1 MGRVGPVDCPC
12 MASGKHKQRTDEPT
26 IENRKAR
33 FSYEISETLECGI
46 MLAGSEVKAVREG
59 KISISEGWVRAES
72 AGGPGGPG
80 LYLQNVN
87 IGHYGPAAANQP
99 PSMRVRK
106 LLAHKNEIARLAKAV
121 EVKGASLVP
130 LKVYFKNGFAKC
142 LIGLG
147 TGRKAHDKRDAIKE
161 RETRRETDR
170 AMGQRDR

>member
-1 MGRVGPVDCPC
+1 
-12 MASGKHKQRTDEPT
+12 MASGKKKHALETPT

-33 FSYEISETLECGI
+33 FDYEITDTLECGI

-59 KISISEGWVRAES
+59 KMSINEGWVRAQSE
-72 AGGPGGPG
+72 GTPGGPG

-87 IGHYGPAAANQP
+87 IGQYGPAAHNQP
-99 PSMRVRK
+99 PALRVRK
-106 LLAHKNEIARLAKAV
+106 LLAHKKEIAKFAKAV

-147 TGRKAHDKRDAIKE
+147 TGRKRHDKRDTIKQ
-161 RETRRETDR
+161 REMKRDADR
-170 AMGQRDR
+170 AMGRRDR